1 MDKKNFFTPS
11 MLTKFINCKHIISN
25 EYFEKSHN
33 LIKKKLTI
41 TDELRIQKG
50 ILHEDLYF
58 KELKKK
64 NIPK

>member
-33 LIKKKLTI
+33 LDFEKEENKKN
-41 TDELRIQKG
+41 
-50 ILHEDLYF
+50 
-58 KELKKK
+58 LKKK
-64 NIPK
+64 RLYKKRKIK